1 MQLKV
6 TFPDMTRD
14 LEADP
19 EEFIVNNEHDI
30 LKLGFAA
37 ARAVRAWVKRIPL
50 VPSRYDLEFPIRA
63 EMEGGEGSP
72 PPADDDAAAPAP
84 KRKRKAKK

>member
-6 TFPDMTRD
+6 FLPTMSVGP
-14 LEADP
+14 LSDP
-19 EEFIVNNEHDI
+19 EEFTVNSEADI

-50 VPSRYDLEFPIRA
+50 VPSRDDLQFPIRA
-63 EMEGGEGSP
+63 EMEGGESAPTKAETDEAP
-72 PPADDDAAAPAP
+72 PRP
-84 KRKRKAKK
+84 KRKRKASK